1 MPRRM
6 IAAVAVM
13 TVVSAGCGTDPWPWH
28 HEMQRQASLAS
39 AVSPREPAPHVLTTT
54 GEVLLDRDS
63 AERLLHNPFG
73 PSAAV
78 QGRALYTMYCTP
90 CHGPSGTGDG
100 PVPRH
105 FAIDANVRVADLTSD
120 AVQRHSDGWLYGTI
134 TDGTARMPALR
145 FEITPDERWKIVA
158 FVRELRSPAR

>member
-1 MPRRM
+1 MPRRV
-6 IAAVAVM
+6 IVIVAV
-13 TVVSAGCGTDPWPWH
+13 VGLVCGGCGQDPWPWH
-28 HEMQRQASLAS
+28 HEMQRQPSLDTS
-39 AVSPREPAPHVLTTT
+39 VSPREPPARALTTT

-63 AERLLHNPFG
+63 AERLLRNPLG
-73 PSAAV
+73 ASAAA

-90 CHGPSGTGDG
+90 CHGISGTGDG

-120 AVQRHSDGWLYGTI
+120 AVQRHADGWLYATI
-134 TDGTARMPALR
+134 TDGTAHMPALR

-158 FVRELRSPAR
+158 FVRELRAPGR